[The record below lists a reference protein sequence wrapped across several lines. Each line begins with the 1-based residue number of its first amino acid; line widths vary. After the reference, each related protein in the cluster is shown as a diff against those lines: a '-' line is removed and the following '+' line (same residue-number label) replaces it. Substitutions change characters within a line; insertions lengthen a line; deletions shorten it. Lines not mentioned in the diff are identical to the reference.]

1 MGKRLEDQESEQ
13 GATKHADKKRPA
25 ENAAA
30 RDRSPRARLATR
42 VRRTLRTGSQPADAA
57 SKPRAASSRHSR
69 LCNVCKHPDRDAIE
83 LEFLR
88 WRCPDDIANDHGIA
102 DRSSIYRH
110 AHATG
115 IFRRRR
121 QTIRLALEPLLEQAC
136 TVNVNASAIIS
147 AVRLYAQ
154 MSDTGGLV
162 PRTKTVII
170 HHVTDPVREP
180 IANPAA
186 PATAPNSANPNR
198 NKVKLD
204 HAPTS

>member
-1 MGKRLEDQESEQ
+1 MVKRLRAQDSEQ
-13 GATKHADKKRPA
+13 GAKKRLL
-25 ENAAA
+25 ENAAG
-30 RDRSPRARLATR
+30 RDRSPRAGLATR
-42 VRRTLRTGSQPADAA
+42 VRQSLRAGSRPDDVAPKPQAA
-57 SKPRAASSRHSR
+57 SARHAR
-69 LCNVCKHPDRDAIE
+69 RCNVCKHPDREAIE

-88 WRCPDDIANDHGIA
+88 WRSPDDIASDHYIA

-136 TVNVNASAIIS
+136 TVKVTASAIVS

-154 MSDTGGLV
+154 MSDTGELI
-162 PRTKTVII
+162 PRTKTVTV
-170 HHVTDPVREP
+170 HHVTDPVTEP
-180 IANPAA
+180 SANPAA
-186 PATAPNSANPNR
+186 PVSAPNQANPNR

-204 HAPTS
+204 HAPTN

>member
-1 MGKRLEDQESEQ
+1 MVKRLEVQGSEQ
-13 GATKHADKKRPA
+13 GAKKRSA
-25 ENAAA
+25 KNAAG
-30 RDRSPRARLATR
+30 RNRGPRAGLATR
-42 VRRTLRTGSQPADAA
+42 VRQSLRAGLQAADAA
-57 SKPRAASSRHSR
+57 PKPRAASARHLR
-69 LCNVCKHPDRDAIE
+69 RCNVCKHPDREAIE

-88 WRCPDDIANDHGIA
+88 WRSPDDIATDHGIA

-136 TVNVNASAIIS
+136 TVSVTASAIVS

-154 MSDTGGLV
+154 MSDTGELI
-162 PRTKTVII
+162 PRTKTVIV
-170 HHVTDPVREP
+170 HHVTDPVTEP
-180 IANPAA
+180 SANPAA
-186 PATAPNSANPNR
+186 PASAPNQDNPNR

-204 HAPTS
+204 HAPTN

>member
-1 MGKRLEDQESEQ
+1 MGKRLEVQDSEQ
-13 GATKHADKKRPA
+13 DAKKHPA
-25 ENAAA
+25 ENAAG
-30 RDRSPRARLATR
+30 RDRSPRAGLATR
-42 VRRTLRTGSQPADAA
+42 VRQSLRAGSQSADAA
-57 SKPRAASSRHSR
+57 PKPRAASARHAR
-69 LCNVCKHPDRDAIE
+69 RCNVCKHPDREAIE

-88 WRCPDDIANDHGIA
+88 WRSPGDIASDHGIA

-115 IFRRRR
+115 IFQRRR

-136 TVNVNASAIIS
+136 TVKVNASAIIS

-154 MSDTGGLV
+154 MSDTGELV
-162 PRTKTVII
+162 LRTKTVVV
-170 HHVTDPVREP
+170 HHVTDPVTEP

-186 PATAPNSANPNR
+186 PVSAPNQANPNR

-204 HAPTS
+204 HAPTN